1 MKDSIYNNYVQFEKG
16 LMIYNALTQK
26 IVYLEDFNESLLSS
40 CNTFTND
47 DSTWLKRNGFIVDDK
62 FDELQ
67 EYFLV
72 KQKKKYDSNLIV
84 TLIPTNDCNFFCKYC
99 YEKKNSDH
107 FNEDIINGFIDS
119 INNNIDEYESIN
131 IKWFGGEPLLRK
143 QDIYDISTELIK
155 IAIANKKP
163 YISSICT
170 NGYLLDLDTFKKL
183 LNKRVVLYQ
192 VSLAGLKEIHDTYIV
207 KKDGSGT
214 FDRIVDNLLAIK
226 NNIKV
231 SNFTIIIR
239 TNVTKSLLKEFDK
252 YLAFLNKHFGDD
264 KRFVFVFR
272 AVQNCEL
279 GDSTIDNN
287 EIVTEDEVYEH
298 LLTAKTKLNYSAYFD
313 LLKNDICDAARK
325 NSYSLT
331 TNGSIIKCKDIDSPS
346 INTVGKIHSVGKI
359 EWYNNTLNKWI
370 QAERTEKCLECSF
383 KPSCSICP
391 ADCFISGTNNTCI
404 ITNNQISKVLKLFYN
419 DLDKYKNFIKII

>member
-1 MKDSIYNNYVQFEKG
+1 MKDSIYNNYVQFNKD

-26 IVYLEDFNESLLSS
+26 IVCLEDFNESNLSS

-47 DSTWLKRNGFIVDDK
+47 DRTWLARNGFIVDDK

-67 EYFLV
+67 EYCVV
-72 KQKKKYDSNLIV
+72 KHKKKYDSNLIV

-99 YEKKNSDH
+99 YEKKNRDH
-107 FNEDIINGFIDS
+107 YNENIINGFISS
-119 INNNIDEYESIN
+119 INSNIDEYESIN

-143 QDIYDISTELIK
+143 QDIYDISTALIK
-155 IAIANKKP
+155 IAITNKKP
-163 YISSICT
+163 YVSSICT

-207 KKDGSGT
+207 KEDGSGT

-226 NNIKV
+226 NNIKA

-252 YLAFLNKHFGDD
+252 YLDFLNKHFGDD
-264 KRFVFVFR
+264 KRFLFVFR

-279 GDSTIDNN
+279 GDSTIDNY

-298 LLTAKTKLNYSAYFD
+298 LLTAKTKLNYSAYLDF
-313 LLKNDICDAARK
+313 LKNDICDAARK
-325 NSYSLT
+325 HSYCLT
-331 TNGSIIKCKDIDSPS
+331 TNGTIIKCNDFDFSS
-346 INTVGKIHSVGKI
+346 INTVGKLHYDGKI
-359 EWYNNTLNKWI
+359 EWYDDILEKWV
-370 QAERTEKCLECSF
+370 QKERTEKCIDCSF
-383 KPSCSICP
+383 KPSCSVCP
-391 ADCFISGTNNTCI
+391 AECFSGGTNSTCI
-404 ITNNQISKVLKLFYN
+404 MTNNQIKKVLMLFYN
-419 DLDKYKNFIKII
+419 DLEKYKQFIKII